1 MSIKLKNVN
10 LSYDDQQIL
19 KDITTEFLPKKIH
32 VLLGPSGGGKSSL
45 LRLLNA
51 LTDPNSGEISYNNL
65 IYSDT
70 HPKEIRKKIGMV
82 FQKPALFD
90 GTVYDN
96 LIWSLKVRKKGR
108 HCGLDPQP
116 ERSEAR
122 RSQSPNSKGIPAF
135 AGMTLEE
142 HLLQLDIPL
151 DYLDKNIENLSVG
164 EQQRICIARTLL
176 ANPDVI
182 LFDEPTSALDPQ
194 RAKKVLDLIK
204 QINTQYQK
212 TIVLVSHD
220 VDTAIDVADTITFL
234 HDGQLIFRGTKDEFL
249 NSDNEILT
257 NFRHGK

>member
-1 MSIKLKNVN
+1 MSIKLKNITLAYEDN
-10 LSYDDQQIL
+10 LVL

-51 LTDPNSGEISYNNL
+51 LADPNSGEISYNNL

-90 GTVYDN
+90 GTVYEN
-96 LIWSLKVRKKGR
+96 LIWSLKVRKLPIDK
-108 HCGLDPQP
+108 
-116 ERSEAR
+116 EKIE
-122 RSQSPNSKGIPAF
+122 SQ
-135 AGMTLEE
+135 
-142 HLLQLDIPL
+142 LLQLDIPL

-194 RAKKVLDLIK
+194 RAKKVLELIK

>member
-1 MSIKLKNVN
+1 MSIKLKNITLAYEDN
-10 LSYDDQQIL
+10 LVL

-51 LTDPNSGEISYNNL
+51 LTDPNTGEISYNNL

-96 LIWSLKVRKKGR
+96 LIWSLKVRKLPIDKEKIET
-108 HCGLDPQP
+108 Q
-116 ERSEAR
+116 
-122 RSQSPNSKGIPAF
+122 
-135 AGMTLEE
+135 
-142 HLLQLDIPL
+142 LLQLDIPL

-194 RAKKVLDLIK
+194 RAKKVLELIK
-204 QINTQYQK
+204 QINTHYQK

>member
-96 LIWSLKVRKKGR
+96 LIWSLKVRKLPIDKEKIEN
-108 HCGLDPQP
+108 Q
-116 ERSEAR
+116 
-122 RSQSPNSKGIPAF
+122 
-135 AGMTLEE
+135 
-142 HLLQLDIPL
+142 LLQLDIPL

-204 QINTQYQK
+204 QINTHYEK
-212 TIVLVSHD
+212 TIVLVSHE

>member
-1 MSIKLKNVN
+1 MSIQLKNVN

-96 LIWSLKVRKKGR
+96 LIWSLKVRKLPIDK
-108 HCGLDPQP
+108 
-116 ERSEAR
+116 EKIE
-122 RSQSPNSKGIPAF
+122 SQ
-135 AGMTLEE
+135 
-142 HLLQLDIPL
+142 LLQLDIPL

-249 NSDNEILT
+249 NSDNEVIT

>member
-1 MSIKLKNVN
+1 MSIQLKNVN
-10 LSYDDQQIL
+10 LAYENNLVL

-51 LTDPNSGEISYNNL
+51 LADPNSGEISYNNL

-96 LIWSLKVRKKGR
+96 LIWSLKVRKLPIDKEKIET
-108 HCGLDPQP
+108 Q
-116 ERSEAR
+116 
-122 RSQSPNSKGIPAF
+122 
-135 AGMTLEE
+135 
-142 HLLQLDIPL
+142 LLQLDIPL

-194 RAKKVLDLIK
+194 RAKKVLELIK

>member
-1 MSIKLKNVN
+1 MSIKLKNITLAYEDN
-10 LSYDDQQIL
+10 LVL

-51 LTDPNSGEISYNNL
+51 LTDPNTGEISYNNL

-96 LIWSLKVRKKGR
+96 LIWSLKVRKLPIDKEKIET
-108 HCGLDPQP
+108 Q
-116 ERSEAR
+116 
-122 RSQSPNSKGIPAF
+122 
-135 AGMTLEE
+135 
-142 HLLQLDIPL
+142 LLQLDIPL

-204 QINTQYQK
+204 QINTHYEK
-212 TIVLVSHD
+212 TIVLVSHE

>member
-1 MSIKLKNVN
+1 MSIKLKNITLAYEDN
-10 LSYDDQQIL
+10 LVL

-65 IYSDT
+65 VYSDT

-96 LIWSLKVRKKGR
+96 LIWSLKVRKLPIDKEKIEN
-108 HCGLDPQP
+108 Q
-116 ERSEAR
+116 
-122 RSQSPNSKGIPAF
+122 
-135 AGMTLEE
+135 
-142 HLLQLDIPL
+142 LLQLDIPL

-194 RAKKVLDLIK
+194 RAKKVLELIK
-204 QINTQYQK
+204 QINTHYEK

>member
-1 MSIKLKNVN
+1 MSIQLKNVN

-51 LTDPNSGEISYNNL
+51 LTDPNSGEISYNKL

-96 LIWSLKVRKKGR
+96 LIWSLKVRKLPIDK
-108 HCGLDPQP
+108 
-116 ERSEAR
+116 EKIE
-122 RSQSPNSKGIPAF
+122 SQ
-135 AGMTLEE
+135 
-142 HLLQLDIPL
+142 LLQLDIPL

-194 RAKKVLDLIK
+194 RAKKVLELIK

>member
-1 MSIKLKNVN
+1 VSIQLKSVN

-19 KDITTEFLPKKIH
+19 KDITVEFLPKKIH

-51 LTDPNSGEISYNNL
+51 LTDPNSGEILYNNL
-65 IYSDT
+65 VYSDT

-96 LIWSLKVRKKGR
+96 LIWSLKVRKLPIDKEKIEN
-108 HCGLDPQP
+108 Q
-116 ERSEAR
+116 
-122 RSQSPNSKGIPAF
+122 
-135 AGMTLEE
+135 
-142 HLLQLDIPL
+142 LLQLDIPL

-194 RAKKVLDLIK
+194 RAKKVLELIK

-212 TIVLVSHD
+212 TIILVSHD